1 MQRPGGD
8 VPCALCG
15 GVEVDLSTLVPTE
28 TVSFEV
34 LSYSHNDILF
44 QFKFR
49 ENKMPV
55 FVNFLC
61 KVVQFCT
68 PLPNHHRW

>member
-55 FVNFLC
+55 FVNFFM
-61 KVVQFCT
+61 QGCT
-68 PLPNHHRW
+68 NLYTFTNSS

>member
-28 TVSFEV
+28 QYLLKFF
-34 LSYSHNDILF
+34 LILTMIF
-44 QFKFR
+44 FFSSNLEKT
-49 ENKMPV
+49 KCPY
-55 FVNFLC
+55 L
-61 KVVQFCT
+61 
-68 PLPNHHRW
+68 